1 MTLSR
6 ATRASSGPRGLPIVY
21 RPGVLF
27 SARADAPSAARPP
40 KASETTAATIVSDIV
55 AGGLD
60 AGDRLPPESD
70 MMARYSVSRESL
82 REALRLLEV
91 QGLITLKRGPG
102 GGPSVSA
109 LNAGYLARTATL
121 YFHLSGATYDELFET
136 WEILEP
142 PLSAKVARIDDK
154 QLKQRVFGPF
164 VGYDPAAHEHVEV
177 FADLTNFHA
186 VIADLSG
193 NHVLTLLSQAV
204 THVVVSHVLD
214 LHDPT
219 SAGPEL
225 AHSHTDIANA
235 IISGHATKA
244 AALMEGHIRE
254 ITQLYRLQFP
264 ERMRET
270 IAWR

>member
-1 MTLSR
+1 MTMPR

-21 RPGVLF
+21 HPGALF
-27 SARADAPSAARPP
+27 SARADAPTAARPP
-40 KASETTAATIVSDIV
+40 KASETTAARIVSDIV
-55 AGGLD
+55 AQGLEV
-60 AGDRLPPESD
+60 GDRLPAESD
-70 MMARYSVSRESL
+70 MMARYSVSRETL

-102 GGPSVSA
+102 GGPLVSA

-142 PLSAKVARIDDK
+142 PLSAKVARIEDK
-154 QLKQRVFGPF
+154 ELKTRVFGPF
-164 VGYDPAAHEHVEV
+164 AGYDLAAHGQDEV
-177 FADLTNFHA
+177 FSELTNFHA
-186 VIADLSG
+186 LISDLSG

-214 LHDPT
+214 LHDPS
-219 SAGPEL
+219 SAGAEL
-225 AHSHTDIANA
+225 HSHADIANA
-235 IISGHATKA
+235 IINGHATKA

-254 ITQLYRLQFP
+254 VTELYRRHFP
-264 ERMRET
+264 ERMSET
-270 IAWR
+270 IAWL

>member
-1 MTLSR
+1 MPR

-21 RPGVLF
+21 HPGALF

-40 KASETTAATIVSDIV
+40 KASETTAATVVSDIV
-55 AGGLD
+55 AGGLEV
-60 AGDRLPPESD
+60 GDRLPPEAE
-70 MMARYSVSRESL
+70 MMARYSVSRETL

-102 GGPSVSA
+102 GGPLVSA

-154 QLKQRVFGPF
+154 ELKQRVFGPF
-164 VGYDPAAHEHVEV
+164 VDYDSAAHEQDEV

-214 LHDPT
+214 LQGPT
-219 SAGPEL
+219 STGAEL
-225 AHSHTDIANA
+225 RPSHADVATA
-235 IISGHATKA
+235 IINGHATKA
-244 AALMEGHIRE
+244 AALMEGHIRGV
-254 ITQLYRLQFP
+254 TDLYRRLFP
-264 ERMRET
+264 DRMSET
-270 IAWR
+270 IAWL